1 MNRLVIT
8 NVTIHQQNY
17 RILALFDEQ
26 KKPLEIL
33 PEPACQQSILG
44 NIYIGRVE
52 NIIANLN
59 SAFIRIS
66 PAQQCYLSLDDLLCP
81 VFIKKQ
87 STRKTLSI
95 GDELLVQIKREAL
108 KTKEPAVTANL
119 SLTGKYIVLTTG
131 IRTRSVS
138 KKLSKEQKAHYQQL
152 LADIPCEYGIVVRT
166 NAAQAKD
173 HIVLS
178 ELQMLSEQLTSMIHA
193 ASCSS
198 MPKLVYTEPA
208 SYIHYLK
215 GLPEEQLEEIV
226 TDDRSIF
233 EDIVRSFGFTEEA
246 LTPQGKR
253 EAALERITTEHG
265 TCIRHY
271 TDQTFSLS
279 SLYSLKRHIE
289 DALARKVWL
298 KSGGYLVIEP
308 TEALFVIDVNTGKS
322 IDKKS
327 RRENFLRVN
336 KEAAVEI
343 ARQLRLRNLSGMIL
357 VDFISMERRED
368 EEELINLLRQ
378 KLKQDPVPTQFVDI
392 TQLGLAEI
400 TRKKTRK
407 SMYEFFDFFSCVN
420 SRN

>member
-8 NVTIHQQNY
+8 TEIIYEQKY

-33 PEPACQQSILG
+33 PELFNQQSILG

-66 PAQQCYLSLDDLLCP
+66 SSQQCYLSLDDLIRP
-81 VFIKKQ
+81 VFVKKQ
-87 STRKTLSI
+87 SARKSLSI
-95 GDELLVQIKREAL
+95 GDELLVQIKQEAI

-119 SLTGKYIVLTTG
+119 SITGKYIVLTTG
-131 IRTRSVS
+131 IRTHNVS
-138 KKLSKEQKAHYQQL
+138 KKLSKEQRAHYKQL
-152 LADIPCEYGIVVRT
+152 LSTIPCEYGIVVRT
-166 NAAQAKD
+166 NAAHVKD
-173 HIVLS
+173 HAVLS
-178 ELQMLSEQLTSMIHA
+178 ELQMLSEKL
-193 ASCSS
+193 ASILKTAPGGS

-208 SYIHYLK
+208 SYIRYIK
-215 GLPEEQLEEIV
+215 ELPEEQIEEIV

-233 EDIVRSFGFTEEA
+233 EDIVRSSGFSEEVF
-246 LTPQGKR
+246 TPVGKR
-253 EAALERITTEHG
+253 EAAVNQIIMENG
-265 TCIRHY
+265 TRIRHY
-271 TDQTFSLS
+271 TDPAFPLS

-289 DALARKVWL
+289 DALSKRVWL

-322 IDKKS
+322 IDKKNMQ
-327 RRENFLRVN
+327 ENFLRVN

-357 VDFISMERRED
+357 VDFINMERRED
-368 EEELINLLRQ
+368 EEELLDLLRYQ
-378 KLKQDPVPTQFVDI
+378 LKQDPVPTQFIDI
-392 TQLGLAEI
+392 TRLGLAEI
-400 TRKKTRK
+400 TRKKARK
-407 SMYEFFDFFSCVN
+407 SLYEYF
-420 SRN
+420 